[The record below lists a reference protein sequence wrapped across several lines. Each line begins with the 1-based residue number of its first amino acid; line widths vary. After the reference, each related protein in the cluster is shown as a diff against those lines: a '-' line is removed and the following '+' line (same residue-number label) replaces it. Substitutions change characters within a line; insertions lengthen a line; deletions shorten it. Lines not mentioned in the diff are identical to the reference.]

1 MVVEARGGTS
11 HRLLWTN
18 CWREQADNRPET
30 DLEPDHRRGHLAI
43 RTSTARRPADRK
55 SDREILNERYARD
68 EIDRDELEQKRKDL
82 SE

>member
-1 MVVEARGGTS
+1 LT
-11 HRLLWTN
+11 
-18 CWREQADNRPET
+18 
-30 DLEPDHRRGHLAI
+30 I

-55 SDREILNERYARD
+55 GAREILNERYACG